1 VDAILIACALD
12 ERRIR
17 VNPIRFGAFFFRCL
31 GQCRDA
37 TPSEAGRGGP
47 SAVAELKTRQ
57 TDASVEAYLDAID
70 DVQRREDCRALAALI
85 RRVTKC
91 EPKMWGA
98 SIVGF
103 GSYHY
108 KYESGHEGD
117 ACLAGFSSRKAEISL
132 YLMPGLDA
140 TQTLLA
146 ALGKHKAGKGC
157 LYVKRLSDIDVRVL
171 ENLIRDT
178 VAELRRRYPK

>member
-1 VDAILIACALD
+1 MM
-12 ERRIR
+12 
-17 VNPIRFGAFFFRCL
+17 
-31 GQCRDA
+31 
-37 TPSEAGRGGP
+37 T
-47 SAVAELKTRQ
+47 K
-57 TDASVEAYLDAID
+57 
-70 DVQRREDCRALAALI
+70 
-85 RRVTKC
+85 VTK
-91 EPKMWGA
+91 EKPKMWGT

-117 ACLAGFSSRKAEISL
+117 SCLAGFSSRKAEISL
-132 YLMPGLDA
+132 YLMPGLQA
-140 TQTLLA
+140 KETLLA

-171 ENLIRDT
+171 EKLIRES